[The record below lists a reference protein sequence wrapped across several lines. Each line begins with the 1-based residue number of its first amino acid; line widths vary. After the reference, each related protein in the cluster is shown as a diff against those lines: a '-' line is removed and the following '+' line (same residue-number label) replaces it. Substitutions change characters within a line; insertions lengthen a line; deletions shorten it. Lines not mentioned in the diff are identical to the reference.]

1 MLGFQLLSVFLN
13 LGTYSVSDGKFSQYI
28 HTVDFDLGS
37 KPGLH
42 MNMILRKTSLNTY
55 SILITFC

>member
-13 LGTYSVSDGKFSQYI
+13 LRTYSVSDGKFSQYI

-42 MNMILRKTSLNTY
+42 MNMILFS
-55 SILITFC
+55 